1 MKYFSD
7 YEVNNQIYRSTKPKE
22 VYRDKHTLV
31 EVTIHR
37 NPRAGTSKQESRRIS
52 PESLSDSE
60 TQFRKPRSG
69 QDCPRRDRSRGARVP
84 NKENIKSKAASKIQ
98 RLCEQP
104 DCSEFEKKIHELEF
118 SLEKSK
124 LETSRYRKEYNVMVK
139 QVDISK
145 GTVTSLERQV
155 TDLKRIISKL
165 TSSNG
170 ELLEIVGEKINYEDK
185 IEALEHEREVL
196 ARQLREEQSI
206 STALRQRLEDVEA
219 EVQNL
224 RSLAQDLRAG
234 LTTAPTPVS
243 AKVPPAPEIGDE
255 TRQILGLDLPTNEE
269 DADSAYEDPR
279 TDSIRS
285 RTRTE
290 QIKRIEPQV
299 FHQLNVE
306 LSESE
311 DPKERKALNDD
322 IDSAV
327 KELSLKFDQ
336 IEIPQPRPFEGSSLH
351 LSLSSSDSDQQTLM
365 STLSEG
371 KFLKGLEQS
380 IDLSATKYSS
390 QSE

>member
-1 MKYFSD
+1 MDKSS
-7 YEVNNQIYRSTKPKE
+7 RPKE

-37 NPRAGTSKQESRRIS
+37 NPKAGSSKGKEETRRVC

-60 TQFRKPRSG
+60 TQFKKQRTD
-69 QDCPRRDRSRGARVP
+69 QDGFRRDRSRGARAP
-84 NKENIKSKAASKIQ
+84 NKENVQSKSASRVQ
-98 RLCEQP
+98 RLCERP
-104 DCSEFEKKIHELEF
+104 DCSEFKKKIHELEF
-118 SLEKSK
+118 ILEKSK
-124 LETSRYRKEYNVMVK
+124 LEATRYRKEYNVMVK

-170 ELLEIVGEKINYEDK
+170 ELLEIVSEKINYEDK

-196 ARQLREEQSI
+196 ARKVREEQS
-206 STALRQRLEDVEA
+206 SSSVLKQRLEEVET
-219 EVQNL
+219 EVQHL

-234 LTTAPTPVS
+234 LTAAPSPAS

-255 TRQILGLDLPTNEE
+255 TRQVLGLDLPTNEE
-269 DADSAYEDPR
+269 DVDSAYDDPR
-279 TDSIRS
+279 TESIRS

-311 DPKERKALNDD
+311 DPKERRTLDD
-322 IDSAV
+322 EIDSAV
-327 KELSLKFDQ
+327 KDLSLKFDQ
-336 IEIPQPRPFEGSSLH
+336 IQIPQPRPFEGSSLH
-351 LSLSSSDSDQQTLM
+351 LSLSSSGSDQQTLM

>member
-1 MKYFSD
+1 M
-7 YEVNNQIYRSTKPKE
+7 
-22 VYRDKHTLV
+22 

-37 NPRAGTSKQESRRIS
+37 NPKAGTSREETRRVC

-60 TQFRKPRSG
+60 THHFRKPRSG
-69 QDCPRRDRSRGARVP
+69 QEASRRDRSRGSRVP
-84 NKENIKSKAASKIQ
+84 NKENIRSKSTSKVQ
-98 RLCEQP
+98 RLCERP
-104 DCSEFEKKIHELEF
+104 DCSEFKKKIVELEF

-155 TDLKRIISKL
+155 ADLKRIISKL

-170 ELLEIVGEKINYEDK
+170 ELLEIVSEKINYEDK
-185 IEALEHEREVL
+185 IEALEAEREAL
-196 ARQLREEQSI
+196 ARNLREEQSNA
-206 STALRQRLEDVEA
+206 SVLHQRLEEVET
-219 EVQNL
+219 EVQYL
-224 RSLAQDLRAG
+224 RSLAQDLRTG
-234 LTTAPTPVS
+234 LSAAPTPAS

-255 TRQILGLDLPTNEE
+255 TREILGLGLDLPTNEE
-269 DADSAYEDPR
+269 DADSAYDDPR
-279 TDSIRS
+279 TESIRS

-299 FHQLNVE
+299 FHQLNME

-311 DPKERKALNDD
+311 DQKERKTLNDE

-327 KELSLKFDQ
+327 KDLSLKFDQ

>member
-1 MKYFSD
+1 MR
-7 YEVNNQIYRSTKPKE
+7 VC
-22 VYRDKHTLV
+22 
-31 EVTIHR
+31 
-37 NPRAGTSKQESRRIS
+37 

-60 TQFRKPRSG
+60 TQFRKPRCGPDGS
-69 QDCPRRDRSRGARVP
+69 RRERSRGARVP
-84 NKENIKSKAASKIQ
+84 NKENVQSKSASQ
-98 RLCEQP
+98 RLCERP
-104 DCSEFEKKIHELEF
+104 DCSEFEKQISELEF

-124 LETSRYRKEYNVMVK
+124 LEASRYRKEYNVMVK

-155 TDLKRIISKL
+155 ADLKRIISKL

-170 ELLEIVGEKINYEDK
+170 ELLEIVSEKINYEDK

-196 ARQLREEQSI
+196 SRKLREEKSN
-206 STALRQRLEDVEA
+206 SAVLEQRLEDVER
-219 EVQNL
+219 EVQYL
-224 RSLAQDLRAG
+224 RSLAQDLRTG
-234 LTTAPTPVS
+234 LSAAPTPAS
-243 AKVPPAPEIGDE
+243 AKAPPAPEIGDE

-269 DADSAYEDPR
+269 DVDSAYDDPR

-306 LSESE
+306 LSDSE
-311 DPKERKALNDD
+311 DPKERKILNDE

-327 KELSLKFDQ
+327 KDLSLKFDQ

>member
-1 MKYFSD
+1 MTKYC
-7 YEVNNQIYRSTKPKE
+7 STRPKE

-37 NPRAGTSKQESRRIS
+37 NPKAETSKQESRRIC

-60 TQFRKPRSG
+60 TQFRKPRARSG
-69 QDCPRRDRSRGARVP
+69 QDGSRRDRSRGARVP
-84 NKENIKSKAASKIQ
+84 NKENVQSKSAPKIQ
-98 RLCEQP
+98 RLCERP
-104 DCSEFEKKIHELEF
+104 DCSEFTKKIHELEF

-124 LETSRYRKEYNVMVK
+124 LEATRYRKEYNVMVK

-155 TDLKRIISKL
+155 RDLKRIISKL

-170 ELLEIVGEKINYEDK
+170 ELLEIVSEKINYEDK
-185 IEALEHEREVL
+185 IETLEHEREVL
-196 ARQLREEQSI
+196 TRKLREEQSN
-206 STALRQRLEDVEA
+206 SAVLKQRLEDVEA

-224 RSLAQDLRAG
+224 RSLAQDLRKG
-234 LTTAPTPVS
+234 LTAAPTPASVKPS
-243 AKVPPAPEIGDE
+243 AAPEIGDE

-269 DADSAYEDPR
+269 DVDSAYDDPR

-290 QIKRIEPQV
+290 QSKRIEPQV

-336 IEIPQPRPFEGSSLH
+336 IEIPQPRPFEGSSFH

>member
-1 MKYFSD
+1 MR
-7 YEVNNQIYRSTKPKE
+7 VC
-22 VYRDKHTLV
+22 
-31 EVTIHR
+31 
-37 NPRAGTSKQESRRIS
+37 

-60 TQFRKPRSG
+60 TQFRKPRAKSG
-69 QDCPRRDRSRGARVP
+69 QDGSRRERSRGARVP
-84 NKENIKSKAASKIQ
+84 NKENVQSKSKIQ
-98 RLCEQP
+98 RLCERP
-104 DCSEFEKKIHELEF
+104 DCSEFEKKISELEF

-124 LETSRYRKEYNVMVK
+124 LEASRYRKEYNVMVK

-155 TDLKRIISKL
+155 ADLKRIISKL

-170 ELLEIVGEKINYEDK
+170 ELLEIVSEKINYEDK

-196 ARQLREEQSI
+196 SRKLREEQGNS
-206 STALRQRLEDVEA
+206 AVLEQRLEDVER
-219 EVQNL
+219 EVQYL
-224 RSLAQDLRAG
+224 RSLAQDLRTG
-234 LTTAPTPVS
+234 LSVAPTPAS

-269 DADSAYEDPR
+269 DVDSAYDDPR

-311 DPKERKALNDD
+311 DPKNAKERKILNDE

-327 KELSLKFDQ
+327 KDLSLKFDQ